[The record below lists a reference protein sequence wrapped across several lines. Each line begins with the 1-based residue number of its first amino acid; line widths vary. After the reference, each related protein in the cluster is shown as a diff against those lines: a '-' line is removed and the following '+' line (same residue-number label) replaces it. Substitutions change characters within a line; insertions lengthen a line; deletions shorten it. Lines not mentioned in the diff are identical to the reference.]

1 MATTRIQHEF
11 DCSEANFWQF
21 CFLDTEYNR
30 RLYLE
35 TLRFPLWRVVEQK
48 ISDDTVERRVEIQ
61 PLVENLPAPIKKVI
75 GDRFGYVEE
84 GKLDRA
90 KNRYRFR
97 IVPSSLADKTH
108 ISGEMYTEALGEKRV
123 RRVVEFGVE
132 VKIMMIGKLIEQ
144 KTIDDTRATYEKSA
158 AFTRAY
164 LRERGLAST

>member
-11 DCSEANFWQF
+11 DCSEASFWQF

-61 PLVENLPAPIKKVI
+61 PLIENLPAPIKKVI

-84 GKLDRA
+84 GKLDRT

-97 IVPSSLADKTH
+97 IVPRSLADKTH
-108 ISGEMYTEALGEKRV
+108 IPGEMYTEALGEKRV

-144 KTIDDTRATYEKSA
+144 KTIDDTRATYEK
-158 AFTRAY
+158 
-164 LRERGLAST
+164 